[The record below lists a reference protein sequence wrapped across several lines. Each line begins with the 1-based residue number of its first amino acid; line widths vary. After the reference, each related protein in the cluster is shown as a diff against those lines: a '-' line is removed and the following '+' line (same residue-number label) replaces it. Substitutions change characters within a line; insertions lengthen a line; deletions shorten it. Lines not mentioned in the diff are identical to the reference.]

1 MVVKVEISNPK
12 VHKSPLILL
21 IGAGPCSTK
30 LVNKAFSFAKTVVA
44 ADGGYNHAIEAGLQV
59 DLVVGDM
66 DSQSDLPAEVNSL
79 VLSDQDKTDF
89 EKCLS
94 VCDAEM
100 FVGVGF
106 LGGRLDHQLAAF
118 SALLKDPRPILLL
131 DDQQV
136 IFVAPETIEVD
147 VAAGGQVGFYPLLPV
162 TADISG
168 VRWPLSS
175 VKLSP
180 DGLISTSNIAD
191 GCHISIGS
199 DCRGLL
205 VILPA
210 NEIRNVIKAFAALSF
225 TKVQN

>member
-1 MVVKVEISNPK
+1 MVVKLKISNPK
-12 VHKSPLILL
+12 VQKSASILL
-21 IGAGPCSTK
+21 IGAGPCSVK

-44 ADGGYNHAIEAGLQV
+44 ADGGYNHAIEAGLRV

-66 DSQSDLPAEVNSL
+66 DSQPNLPAEANSL
-79 VLSDQDKTDF
+79 ILSDQDETDF

-94 VCDAEM
+94 VCDAEI

-131 DDQQV
+131 DDQHV
-136 IFVAPETIEVD
+136 IFVAPEKIEVD

-162 TADISG
+162 TTDIFG
-168 VRWPLSS
+168 VRWPLSA

-210 NEIRNVIKAFAALSF
+210 NEIKNVIEAFAALSF
-225 TKVQN
+225 NKVQN

>member
-1 MVVKVEISNPK
+1 MKLKMPTPR
-12 VHKSPLILL
+12 VHKSSSILL
-21 IGAGPCSTK
+21 IGAGPCSAK
-30 LVNKAFSFAKTVVA
+30 LVNKAFSFAETVVA

-66 DSQSDLPAEVNSL
+66 DSQSDLPAEVNSF

-94 VCDAEM
+94 VCDAEI
-100 FVGVGF
+100 FLGVGF
-106 LGGRLDHQLAAF
+106 LGGRLDHQFAAF

-136 IFVAPETIEVD
+136 VFIAPETIEVD

-162 TADISG
+162 TVDISG

-191 GCHISIGS
+191 GCRISFGS

-210 NEIRNVIKAFAALSF
+210 NAIRNVTDAFAALSF

>member
-1 MVVKVEISNPK
+1 MKLKMPTPR
-12 VHKSPLILL
+12 VHKSSSILL
-21 IGAGPCSTK
+21 IGAGPCSAK
-30 LVNKAFSFAKTVVA
+30 LVNKAFSFAETVVA

-59 DLVVGDM
+59 NLVVGDM
-66 DSQSDLPAEVNSL
+66 DSQPDLPPEVNSF

-100 FVGVGF
+100 FLGVGF
-106 LGGRLDHQLAAF
+106 LGGRLDHQFAAF

-136 IFVAPETIEVD
+136 VFIAPEKIEVD

-162 TADISG
+162 TVDISG

-191 GCHISIGS
+191 GCRISIGS

-210 NEIRNVIKAFAALSF
+210 NAIRNVTDAFAALSF

>member
-1 MVVKVEISNPK
+1 MKLKMPTPR
-12 VHKSPLILL
+12 VHKSSSILL
-21 IGAGPCSTK
+21 IGAGPCSEK
-30 LVNKAFSFAKTVVA
+30 LVNKAFSFAETVVA

-66 DSQSDLPAEVNSL
+66 DSQSDLPPEVNSF

-100 FVGVGF
+100 FLGVGF
-106 LGGRLDHQLAAF
+106 LGGRLDHQFAAF

-136 IFVAPETIEVD
+136 VFIAPEIIEVD

-162 TADISG
+162 TVDISG

-180 DGLISTSNIAD
+180 NGLISTSNIAD
-191 GCHISIGS
+191 GCRISIGS

-210 NEIRNVIKAFAALSF
+210 NAIRNVTDAFAALNF

>member
-1 MVVKVEISNPK
+1 MKLKMSTPK
-12 VHKSPLILL
+12 VHKSSSILL
-21 IGAGPCSTK
+21 IGAGPCSAK
-30 LVNKAFSFAKTVVA
+30 LVNKASSFAETVVA
-44 ADGGYNHAIEAGLQV
+44 ADGGYNHATEAGLQV

-66 DSQSDLPAEVNSL
+66 DSQSDLPAEVKSF

-100 FVGVGF
+100 FLGVGF
-106 LGGRLDHQLAAF
+106 LGGRLDHQFAAF

-136 IFVAPETIEVD
+136 VFIAPETIEVN

-162 TADISG
+162 TVDISG

-191 GCHISIGS
+191 GCRISIGS

-210 NEIRNVIKAFAALSF
+210 NAIRNVTDAFAALSF

>member
-1 MVVKVEISNPK
+1 MKLKMSTPR
-12 VHKSPLILL
+12 VHKSSSILL
-21 IGAGPCSTK
+21 IGAGPCSAK
-30 LVNKAFSFAKTVVA
+30 LVNKASSFAETVVA
-44 ADGGYNHAIEAGLQV
+44 ADGGYNHATEAGLQV

-66 DSQSDLPAEVNSL
+66 DSQSDLPTEVNSF

-100 FVGVGF
+100 FLGVGF
-106 LGGRLDHQLAAF
+106 LGGRLDHQFAAF

-136 IFVAPETIEVD
+136 VFIAPETIEVD
-147 VAAGGQVGFYPLLPV
+147 VDAGGQVGFYPLLPV
-162 TADISG
+162 TVDISG

-180 DGLISTSNIAD
+180 NGLISTSNIAD
-191 GCHISIGS
+191 GCRISIGS

-210 NEIRNVIKAFAALSF
+210 NAIRNVTDAFAALSF

>member
-1 MVVKVEISNPK
+1 MKLKMSTPR
-12 VHKSPLILL
+12 VHKSSSILL
-21 IGAGPCSTK
+21 IGAGPCSAK
-30 LVNKAFSFAKTVVA
+30 LVNKASSFAETVVA
-44 ADGGYNHAIEAGLQV
+44 ADGGYNHATEAGLQV

-66 DSQSDLPAEVNSL
+66 DSQSDLPTEVNSF

-100 FVGVGF
+100 FLGVGF
-106 LGGRLDHQLAAF
+106 LGGRLDHQFAAF

-136 IFVAPETIEVD
+136 VFIAPETIEVD

-162 TADISG
+162 TVDISG

-180 DGLISTSNIAD
+180 NGLISTSNIAD
-191 GCHISIGS
+191 GCRISIGS

-210 NEIRNVIKAFAALSF
+210 NAIRNVTDAFAALSF